1 MRPPNTVRRNADTF
15 PPVPTGSHRV
25 TYANRTRS
33 CKKGNPLG
41 ALTHYISQTGK
52 GGSKARHLTQEE
64 ATDAMTV
71 MLDGKADPFELGAL
85 LAALRIKEE
94 TAEELTAFCRVGQE
108 RLASVPGDAPRL
120 TVPSYA
126 GKRQTFCA
134 LIPAACILAAKGV
147 SVGLHGLA
155 APPARMS
162 LANTIAALG
171 GNPNGSSTDAADSLA
186 RAGVAYVGIEQFF
199 PVMHHM
205 LGLREQMGLRS
216 CFHTMARLI
225 NPFGARHLMVG
236 VSHERTF
243 EKLSAAAH
251 ALGFASAVSFR
262 GLEGEAE
269 ANPLTPTEGMRLDA
283 DGAIQRFPID
293 PKALA
298 TGGGSR
304 TQMTVDSAAAG
315 AKLVRQVLAGEG
327 PDIARHTATLT
338 AACGLL
344 AAGEETD
351 LTCALA
357 AAKETLSSGD
367 AARRLDLWL
376 KK

>member
-1 MRPPNTVRRNADTF
+1 M
-15 PPVPTGSHRV
+15 
-25 TYANRTRS
+25 
-33 CKKGNPLG
+33 G

-64 ATDAMTV
+64 ATHAMTV

-108 RLASVPGDAPRL
+108 RLASVPGAAPRL

-134 LIPAACILAAKGV
+134 LIPAACILAARGV
-147 SVGLHGLA
+147 SVGLHGLET
-155 APPARMS
+155 PPARMS

-186 RAGVAYVGIEQFF
+186 RAGVAYVGIEKFF
-199 PVMHHM
+199 PTMFDM
-205 LGLREQMGLRS
+205 LRLRGKMGLRS

-283 DGAIQRFPID
+283 DGAIHRFPIN
-293 PKALA
+293 PEKLA
-298 TGGGSR
+298 GGSR
-304 TQMTVDSAAAG
+304 TQMTVDSADAG

-344 AAGEETD
+344 AAGEETN
-351 LTCALA
+351 LTRALS
-357 AAKETLSSGD
+357 AAKETLSSGN